1 MVREGFETRLT
12 GPELELAWSALGHQ
26 DLPLV
31 LELRSHGATVGEN
44 ARLLELAR
52 GSLALRGL
60 WHDGVPSSG
69 LARSLA
75 PLVAPDV
82 EVDVRGRGPSGRWRA
97 LVATRNGAT
106 VLAVQ
111 RDGALALTSVSGGS
125 MPAAALSTL
134 PDALPGTGQLN
145 AISSELHQSV
155 ARAGN
160 DSRRLFEALLAL
172 DTPEADAR
180 ALAAA
185 IPTAHGSAQIGAAAR
200 IDGHRRRAPRVVA
213 LLDTEL
219 GRYVVTENLSQDRVR
234 WTTYAPATPLRV
246 HQSVAEMHAG
256 ISSGVGG
263 VGPR

>member
-1 MVREGFETRLT
+1 MVCEGLELRLT

-31 LELRSHGATVGEN
+31 LELRSHGETVGEH

-52 GSLALRGL
+52 ESLAHRGL
-60 WHDGVPSSG
+60 WSDGGPSSG
-69 LARSLA
+69 LARCLA
-75 PLVAPDV
+75 PLVTPDI

-97 LVATRNGAT
+97 LVAGRDGVT

-111 RDGALALTSVSGGS
+111 RNGALALTPVSGGS

-134 PDALPGTGQLN
+134 PDAVPGTGQLN

-160 DSRRLFEALLAL
+160 DARRLFEALRAL

-185 IPTAHGSAQIGAAAR
+185 IPTAHGSAQIGAAVR

-213 LLDTEL
+213 LLDTDL
-219 GRYVVTENLSQDRVR
+219 GRYVVTESLSQDRIR
-234 WTTYAPATPLRV
+234 WTTYAPATPVRV
-246 HQSVAEMHAG
+246 HQLVAEMHTGLSTGAG
-256 ISSGVGG
+256 GG
-263 VGPR
+263 GPR